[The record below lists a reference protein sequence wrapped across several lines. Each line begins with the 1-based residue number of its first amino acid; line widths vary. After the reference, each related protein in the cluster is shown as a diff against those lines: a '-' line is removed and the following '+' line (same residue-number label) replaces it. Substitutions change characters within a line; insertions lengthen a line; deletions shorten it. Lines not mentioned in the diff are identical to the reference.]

1 MTKIQK
7 TMFIGKHFPKKTFIT
22 YLCIY
27 AVDNCGKSTLGAFF
41 SVRFPISFLS
51 FSSSCTICS
60 SRAAFLLMLGDGDR
74 RNEK

>member
-7 TMFIGKHFPKKTFIT
+7 TMFIGKHFQKK
-22 YLCIY
+22 LSSLIY

-41 SVRFPISFLS
+41 SVRFPISFLT

>member
-7 TMFIGKHFPKKTFIT
+7 TMFIGKHFPKK
-22 YLCIY
+22 LSSLIY
-27 AVDNCGKSTLGAFF
+27 AVDNCGISTFGAFY

>member
-22 YLCIY
+22 YLC
-27 AVDNCGKSTLGAFF
+27 
-41 SVRFPISFLS
+41 
-51 FSSSCTICS
+51 S